1 MMTDEEIL
9 KRFDDGSKRF
19 DHIDEQLQTIMSAL
33 SALPQMKE
41 DIEQA
46 KKDSETVKDLVE
58 AWSAVK
64 TGGKFVKWFGPI
76 IGGFFAG
83 WAAIKFQIASM
94 LGLVK

>member
-1 MMTDEEIL
+1 MTDEEIL

-19 DHIDEQLQTIMSAL
+19 DHIDEQLGIIMAAL
-33 SALPQMKE
+33 TDLPKMKE
-41 DIEQA
+41 DIEAAQ
-46 KKDSETVKDLVE
+46 KDSATVKDLVE

-64 TGGKFVKWFGPI
+64 TGGKFVKWVGPI

-94 LGLVK
+94 LGFVK